1 MQGRGIRIL
10 GGAETHGWETVK
22 TKQNEH
28 HGEQL
33 HIK

>member
-1 MQGRGIRIL
+1 MQGWGIRIH